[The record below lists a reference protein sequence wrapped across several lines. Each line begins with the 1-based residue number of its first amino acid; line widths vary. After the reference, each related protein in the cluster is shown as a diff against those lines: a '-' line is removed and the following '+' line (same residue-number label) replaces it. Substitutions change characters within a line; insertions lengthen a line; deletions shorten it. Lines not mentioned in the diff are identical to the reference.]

1 MKDHVDSQKLEEME
15 KQFYPIKCRYQAAIS
30 EVVTKLEILNT
41 EFQQHHD
48 RNPIHHIDSRL
59 KTVESMYN
67 KLVRKG
73 LPLNLETAIE
83 SFQDI
88 AGIRVICSYLQ
99 DIYTI
104 QSLLLTMDDLNVLR
118 IRNYI
123 AHPKPNGYRSLH
135 IVAEIP
141 VYLSEGRTQVPVE
154 IQIRTIA
161 MDFWA
166 TLEHSLRYKSKE
178 YVPSDVVTE
187 LMQVAE
193 DISNLDSKMQSIHD
207 RLDDL
212 EQK

>member
-1 MKDHVDSQKLEEME
+1 MNDHETVQSLEEM
-15 KQFYPIKCRYQAAIS
+15 KQAFYPIQCRYQAAIS
-30 EVVTKLEILNT
+30 EMVTKLEILNT
-41 EFQQHHD
+41 EFQQHHA

-59 KTVESMYN
+59 KTVDSMYQ
-67 KLVRKG
+67 KLVRRG
-73 LPLNLETAIE
+73 LAMNLETAVE

-88 AGIRVICSYLQ
+88 AGVRVICSYLQ

-104 QSLLLTMDDLNVLR
+104 QSLLLAMDDLNIIR

-135 IVAEIP
+135 LVAEIP
-141 VYLSEGRTQVPVE
+141 VYLSEGRVQVPVE

-178 YVPSDVVTE
+178 EVPSDISDE
-187 LMQVAE
+187 LKLAAE
-193 DISNLDSKMQSIHD
+193 DIASLDTKMQNIHD

-212 EQK
+212 EGK